1 MMTQRFVMALSVL
14 VLLAACAAGPGP
26 VNVQPGAENLT
37 PAQVDSVWRSA
48 DTAFKA
54 GKWDDALQR
63 FQRFLLEAPPGD
75 PRGVE
80 AHLMMGEAQ
89 FAKKNRLE
97 AAREFRKVSDET
109 PTHPLAPTALLRVGD
124 AYAALW
130 RRPELDP
137 SYGQSALATY
147 QELLSRYPDSEAAKT
162 GQAKIADL
170 NNQFAA
176 KALKAARY
184 YLRLKA
190 FDSAI
195 IYLRDL
201 LATYPRAD
209 VAPEALASLIR
220 AYRTLGYVEDVRETC
235 QYLRRFHPDAPQAE
249 DGCREVPAS
258 PADSVA
264 PSDSTPPP
272 LTPPAAAPPSAT
284 PPAGS

>member
-1 MMTQRFVMALSVL
+1 MTQRFLTALIML
-14 VLLAACAAGPGP
+14 VALTACAGGPGP
-26 VNVQPGAENLT
+26 VSVQPGAENLT
-37 PAQVDSVWRSA
+37 PVQLDSLWRSA
-48 DTAFKA
+48 DTAFKS

-63 FQRFLLEAPPGD
+63 YQRFLLEAPPGD
-75 PRGVE
+75 PRVVE
-80 AHLMMGEAQ
+80 AHMMMGESH
-89 FAKKNRLE
+89 FAKKNRLD
-97 AAREFRKVSDET
+97 AAREFRRVSDET
-109 PTHPLAPTALLRVGD
+109 PTHPLAPGALLRVGD

-147 QELLSRYPDSEAAKT
+147 QELLSRYPDSEAART
-162 GQAKIADL
+162 AQAKIAEL
-170 NNQFAA
+170 NNWFAA

-190 FDSAI
+190 YDSAI

-209 VAPEALASLIR
+209 VAPEALGNLIR

-235 QYLRRFHPDAPQAE
+235 EYLRRFHPDAPEGEKSCA
-249 DGCREVPAS
+249 EVPAAGGVAPVRADS
-258 PADSVA
+258 IPPLAPPADS
-264 PSDSTPPP
+264 TPR
-272 LTPPAAAPPSAT
+272 AA

>member
-1 MMTQRFVMALSVL
+1 MMTQRLLAVL
-14 VLLAACAAGPGP
+14 MVLLGVAACAGGAGP
-26 VNVQPGAENLT
+26 VNVQPGAETLT
-37 PAQVDSVWRSA
+37 AVQLDSLWQSA
-48 DTAFKA
+48 GDAYRA
-54 GKWDDALQR
+54 EKWEDALQQ
-63 FQRFLLEAPPGD
+63 FQRFLLETSTGD
-75 PRGVE
+75 PRLVE
-80 AHLMMGEAQ
+80 AHMMMGEAH
-89 FAKKNRLE
+89 FAKKSRLE

-109 PTHPLAPTALLRVGD
+109 PTHPLAPQALLRVGD

-162 GQAKIADL
+162 AQTQIAEL
-170 NNQFAA
+170 NNWFAA

-190 FDSAI
+190 WDSAI

-209 VAPEALASLIR
+209 VAPEALGSLIR

-235 QYLRRFHPDAPQAE
+235 EYLRRFHADAPQAE
-249 DGCREVPAS
+249 ESCSEVPAVQADTTVPPVAAP
-258 PADSVA
+258 PAA
-264 PSDSTPPP
+264 
-272 LTPPAAAPPSAT
+272 TPPAAAPP
-284 PPAGS
+284 AGT

>member
-1 MMTQRFVMALSVL
+1 MTQRFLSALIML
-14 VLLAACAAGPGP
+14 VALAACAGGPGP
-26 VNVQPGAENLT
+26 VSVQPGAENLT
-37 PAQVDSVWRSA
+37 PVQLDSLWRSA
-48 DTAFKA
+48 DTAFKS

-63 FQRFLLEAPPGD
+63 YQRFLLEAPPGD
-75 PRGVE
+75 PRVVE
-80 AHLMMGEAQ
+80 AHMMMGESH
-89 FAKKNRLE
+89 FAKKNRLD
-97 AAREFRKVSDET
+97 AAREFRRVSDET
-109 PTHPLAPTALLRVGD
+109 PTHPLAPGALLRVGD

-162 GQAKIADL
+162 AQAKIAEL
-170 NNQFAA
+170 NNWFAA

-190 FDSAI
+190 YDSAI

-209 VAPEALASLIR
+209 VAPEALGNLIR

-235 QYLRRFHPDAPQAE
+235 EYLRRFHPDAPEGEESCA
-249 DGCREVPAS
+249 EVPAAGGVA
-258 PADSVA
+258 PVRADSIPPLA
-264 PSDSTPPP
+264 PPADSTPP
-272 LTPPAAAPPSAT
+272 AA

>member
-1 MMTQRFVMALSVL
+1 MTQRFLTALIML
-14 VLLAACAAGPGP
+14 VALAACAGGPGP
-26 VNVQPGAENLT
+26 VSVQPGAENLT
-37 PAQVDSVWRSA
+37 PVQLDSLWRSA
-48 DTAFKA
+48 DTAFKS

-63 FQRFLLEAPPGD
+63 HQRFLLEAPPGD
-75 PRGVE
+75 PRVVE
-80 AHLMMGEAQ
+80 AHMMMGESH
-89 FAKKNRLE
+89 FAKKNRLD
-97 AAREFRKVSDET
+97 AAREFRRVSDET
-109 PTHPLAPTALLRVGD
+109 PTHPLAPGALLRVGD

-162 GQAKIADL
+162 AQAKIAEL
-170 NNQFAA
+170 NNWFAA

-190 FDSAI
+190 YDSAI

-209 VAPEALASLIR
+209 VAPEALGNLIR

-235 QYLRRFHPDAPQAE
+235 EYLRRFHPDAPEGEKSCA
-249 DGCREVPAS
+249 EVPAAGGVAPVRADS
-258 PADSVA
+258 IPPLAPPADS
-264 PSDSTPPP
+264 TPR
-272 LTPPAAAPPSAT
+272 AA

>member
-1 MMTQRFVMALSVL
+1 MTQRFLAALFL
-14 VLLAACAAGPGP
+14 LLALAACAGGPGP

-37 PAQVDSVWRSA
+37 PVQLDSLWQSA
-48 DTAFKA
+48 GAA
-54 GKWDDALQR
+54 YREGKWDDALQR

-80 AHLMMGEAQ
+80 AHMMMGESH
-89 FAKKNRLE
+89 FAKKDRLE
-97 AAREFRKVSDET
+97 AAREFRRVSDET
-109 PTHPLAPTALLRVGD
+109 PTHPLAPNALLRVGD

-147 QELLSRYPDSEAAKT
+147 QEVLSRYPDTDAARAA
-162 GQAKIADL
+162 QAKIAEL
-170 NNQFAA
+170 NNWFAA

-190 FDSAI
+190 YDSAI

-201 LATYPRAD
+201 LATYPRTEA
-209 VAPEALASLIR
+209 APEALAYLIR

-235 QYLRRFHPDAPQAE
+235 EYLRRFHADAPQAE
-249 DGCREVPAS
+249 ESCSEVPAVQADTTVPPVAAP
-258 PADSVA
+258 PAA
-264 PSDSTPPP
+264 
-272 LTPPAAAPPSAT
+272 TPPAAAPP
-284 PPAGS
+284 AGT